1 MKLPQLSSYVEPLV
15 KMSRS
20 AKRWSV
26 LRVAT
31 SYSVVNGKHSD
42 YFTKPRAA
50 QFVFGGADQSA
61 RREIVAEPQ
70 REFTASHRV

>member
-1 MKLPQLSSYVEPLV
+1 MKLPQLSLLCRTVGQG
-15 KMSRS
+15 SRS

-31 SYSVVNGKHSD
+31 SYSVLNGKHSD
-42 YFTKPRAA
+42 YSTKPRAA
-50 QFVFGGADQSA
+50 QFVFGGAGQSS
-61 RREIVAEPQ
+61 RREIVAESQ